1 MEPINSDFLVIG
13 GGIAG
18 LLFAIKAADFGT
30 VTALTKAAS
39 DEANTAYAQGGI
51 ASVWSIDDSFE
62 SHVSDTLRAGD
73 GLCKRQAAETII
85 REGPAA
91 VRELIALGTHFTRI
105 DAGGEDEYDLGR
117 EGGHSHRRVLHAQ
130 DLTGRE
136 IMRALGEAAA
146 ARSNIQILE
155 NHVAVNLL
163 IDSRRHTKRACW
175 GAYAL
180 NKATMAVRKVVA
192 RATILATGGAGKVYL
207 YTTNPDIASGDGVA
221 MAYRVGA
228 PVANMEFYQFHPT
241 CLYHSA
247 AKSFLISEA
256 LRGEGAIL
264 RLPDGTAFMRRY
276 HPDAELAPRD
286 VVARAIDSE
295 MKRLGL
301 DCVYLDISHRPA
313 SFVRERFPNI
323 YKRCLSYAYD
333 LTAGPIPVVPAA
345 HYMCGGVVTDLWG
358 RTAIP
363 RLYAAGETAMTGL
376 HGANRLASN
385 SLLEAAVMGRRAFAA
400 VREDLEHDSSQSA
413 QFPEWDPGHAARS
426 EQGVLITHSWDE
438 IRRLMW
444 NYVGIVRSDR
454 RLDRAFRRIQLLKQE
469 IHSYYWDHLLDSDL
483 IELRNL
489 VTVAELVVRCAMA
502 RKESRGLHYTI
513 DHPEHDDALWSR
525 DSLIRS
531 DDVQPALPSPA

>member
-1 MEPINSDFLVIG
+1 MEPIRSDFLVIG

-18 LLFAIKAADFGT
+18 LLFAIKASTIGSVT
-30 VTALTKAAS
+30 VLTKAAS

-51 ASVWSIDDSFE
+51 ASVWSVDDSFE
-62 SHVSDTLRAGD
+62 SHISDTLRAGD
-73 GLCKRQAAETII
+73 GLCNRLAVEAIV
-85 REGPAA
+85 RDGPDA
-91 VRELIALGTHFTRI
+91 VRELIALGTRFTRV

-130 DLTGRE
+130 DLTGPE

-146 ARSNIQILE
+146 ACANLRVLE

-163 IDSRRHTKRACW
+163 IENQRPSSYACW

-192 RATILATGGAGKVYL
+192 RATVLATGGAGKVYL

-221 MAYRVGA
+221 MAYRGGA
-228 PVANMEFYQFHPT
+228 QIANMEFYQFHPT
-241 CLYHSA
+241 CLYHPA

-264 RLPDGTAFMRRY
+264 RLPDGTAFMKRY

-313 SFVRERFPNI
+313 PYVRERFPNI
-323 YKRCLSYAYD
+323 YKRCLSFGYD
-333 LTAGPIPVVPAA
+333 LTSGPIPVVPAA

-358 RTAIP
+358 RTTIP

-400 VREDLEHDSSQSA
+400 VREALHGDLRAPPE
-413 QFPEWDPGHAARS
+413 FPEWDPGRAARS
-426 EQGVLITHSWDE
+426 EQRVLITHSWDE

-454 RLDRAFRRIQLLKQE
+454 RLERAFRRIQLLKEE

-489 VTVAELVVRCAMA
+489 ATVAELVVRCAMA

-513 DHPEHDDALWSR
+513 DHPEHGDNKWLR
-525 DSLIRS
+525 DSLIRR
-531 DDVQPALPSPA
+531 DDTQPYPAPPA